1 MEGEN
6 GERPPHFAV
15 SWSPDSKWIQTYICD
30 LRKGQKKMYLLDWS
44 VDTLYRAK
52 LLSYYRGSPGDTDMV
67 YMTPVTFN
75 IETGGET
82 VHNEFRNVNQAS
94 FEWSKEPGI
103 IYCENYP
110 RGYRQV
116 DLYRLDLN
124 KRSMN
129 YSTTKKSTTN
139 IDGYASML
147 QEEFGKIIILSEKD
161 GWRQLYSLDLKPKCL
176 QQ

>member
-1 MEGEN
+1 MDRLCQNYNLYIKSVETGALKQLSTDGFKNYEYASWYGWGEIMEGEN

-30 LRKGQKKMYLLDWS
+30 LRKGQKMYLLDWS

-110 RGYRQV
+110 RVTG
-116 DLYRLDLN
+116 RLTFIAL
-124 KRSMN
+124 
-129 YSTTKKSTTN
+129 TLTK
-139 IDGYASML
+139 D
-147 QEEFGKIIILSEKD
+147 Q
-161 GWRQLYSLDLKPKCL
+161 
-176 QQ
+176 